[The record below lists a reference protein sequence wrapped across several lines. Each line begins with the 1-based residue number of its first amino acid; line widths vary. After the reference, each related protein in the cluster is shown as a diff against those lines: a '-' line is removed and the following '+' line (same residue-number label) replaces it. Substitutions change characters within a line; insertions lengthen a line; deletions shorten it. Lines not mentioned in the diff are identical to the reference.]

1 MESIDITPD
10 LYEEPV
16 FFEGERVFTDFL
28 LEFLVADIR
37 EEEIQNTYPYFTR
50 EDLYASLT
58 YATYSLKNDEAF
70 LGRPILSVS

>member
-1 MESIDITPD
+1 MERIHITPD
-10 LYEEPV
+10 LYEEPL

-28 LEFLVADIR
+28 LDVLVADIR
-37 EEEIQNTYPYFTR
+37 EEEIEKTYPYFTR
-50 EDLYASLT
+50 EDLYACLT